1 MRRITDWFR
10 RRESRTLTLPARGRA
25 IVVSDLHG
33 NLGDWQAFLA
43 RSEAIERIAAGED
56 LYLILTGD
64 VPDVARHRTVDRSVP
79 PDGDVQVLDALIEA
93 RARLG
98 ANGRRIV
105 YVEGNH
111 DYHVARIALEIAR
124 FDALRRGA
132 REPGPD
138 ELPSVDPEAYA
149 LYCANYRETYGEA
162 IFQNNVAPY
171 DMVPRAKSEHL
182 RFVKSGPVLVLCEGA
197 GVVVAHAGPPRM
209 EGRDPR
215 ALRKE
220 IDGASAADL
229 DEARPEQYFA
239 SAYHQLLNNRFRHG
253 DYDDDDLR
261 RFLAIYDAE
270 LMISGHTPHP
280 YLLDFEAR
288 SALAGCAFHDGVGR
302 IGQRQIVLCTSFGSF
317 TPAHKRYLEF
327 DLSEPV
333 ISAERL
339 LARGDVARRLYD
351 EEEAAALG
359 VTPLPGAEILAE
371 IGAQP

>member
-33 NLGDWQAFLA
+33 NWGDWQAFLA
-43 RSEAIERIAAGED
+43 RSDAIERIAAGED

-64 VPDVARHRTVDRSVP
+64 VPDVARHRTVDPGVP
-79 PDGDVQVLDALIEA
+79 LDGDVQVLESLIEA

-98 ANGRRIV
+98 PHGRRIV

-111 DYHVARIALEIAR
+111 DYHVARLALEVAR
-124 FDALRRGA
+124 FAAIRQGT
-132 REPGPD
+132 REPGRD

-149 LYCANYRETYGEA
+149 LYCAHYRETYGEA
-162 IFQNNVAPY
+162 IFLNNVSPY

-229 DEARPEQYFA
+229 DEARPDQYFA

-253 DYDDDDLR
+253 DYSDDDLR
-261 RFLAIYDAE
+261 RFLAVYGAE
-270 LMISGHTPHP
+270 VMISGHTPHP

-288 SALAGCAFHDGVGR
+288 RALEGCAFHDGVGR
-302 IGQRQIVLCTSFGSF
+302 VGQRQIVLCTSFGSF
-317 TPAHKRYLEF
+317 TPAYKRYLEF
-327 DLSEPV
+327 DLAERV
-333 ISAERL
+333 ESAEHL
-339 LARGDVARRLYD
+339 LEREGVVRALYD
-351 EEEAAALG
+351 QEEAAALE

-371 IGAQP
+371 IA